1 MGPLRTPLRTSR
13 WLCRMYVCMCVCVCV
28 VCARPCACLNGIMV
42 ACSLD
47 VKDQA
52 FWEYSIDDLAT
63 DVATVSVI

>member
-1 MGPLRTPLRTSR
+1 
-13 WLCRMYVCMCVCVCV
+13 
-28 VCARPCACLNGIMV
+28 MV